1 MPYAID
7 SNSMTDT
14 NSTQIRHKFDRW
26 KWYFEK
32 HGNGNV
38 QFSSVSEITL
48 VSRRWWHVAWV
59 RRHKT

>member
-7 SNSMTDT
+7 RKSVTDT
-14 NSTQIRHKFDRW
+14 NSTRIRHEFDRW

-38 QFSSVSEITL
+38 QFASVSEITFVKSKNL
-48 VSRRWWHVAWV
+48 FADS
-59 RRHKT
+59 